1 MSDYS
6 QNFPAVTCRWFKKM
20 NNTDAQQPRSK
31 TEKITHNLRLNQ
43 AGFKIDQKR
52 WFRDVLFGELNWQT
66 KNTPK
71 PIESTYPVFNVWID
85 KERFSKQELR
95 VSYKLSR
102 IANQNN
108 ISTVLH
114 WGPLTHTLKSRDFVG
129 YYVAIERLANNEF
142 NLIISPDPTGE
153 FLG

>member
-1 MSDYS
+1 L
-6 QNFPAVTCRWFKKM
+6 A
-20 NNTDAQQPRSK
+20 
-31 TEKITHNLRLNQ
+31 Q
-43 AGFKIDQKR
+43 AGFKVDQKS
-52 WFRDVLFGELNWQT
+52 WFREVLFGKLNWQT
-66 KNTPK
+66 ENAVK
-71 PIESTYPVFNVWID
+71 PVESTYPIFNVWVD
-85 KERFSKQELR
+85 EEWLGKQELR

-129 YYVAIERLANNEF
+129 YYVTIERLANNEF